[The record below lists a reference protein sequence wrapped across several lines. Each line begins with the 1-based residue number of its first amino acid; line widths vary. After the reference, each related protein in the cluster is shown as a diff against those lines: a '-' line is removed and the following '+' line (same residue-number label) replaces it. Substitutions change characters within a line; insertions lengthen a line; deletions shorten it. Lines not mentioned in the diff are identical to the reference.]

1 MAKITLFSE
10 HTTLNCGGKLI
21 SFQRPLVMGILNI
34 TPDSFHD
41 GGKYADSTK
50 AIQHAKQMLDEGAD
64 IIDIGAVSTRPGAS
78 VITEEEEKKRLMP
91 VIEGILKDTP
101 EAVLSVD
108 TFRASIARA
117 SIAAGASII
126 NDISGGS
133 LDNRMFETIA
143 ALNVPYVLMHMQ
155 GTPETMQLN
164 PKYKNVTRD
173 VIRWLADRVSELKK
187 LGVNDIIID
196 PGFGF
201 GKTGIHNF
209 TLMNQL
215 EYFRIFELPL
225 LVGISRKSMVYK
237 TLNIKS
243 NDSLTGTIALNYQ
256 ALING
261 ANILRVHDV
270 KEAIQTIRIFE
281 QVQNP
286 DTEN

>member
-91 VIEGILKDTP
+91 VLEGILKDTP